1 MMAILQEQYVIIPSQ
16 NDIAEIISTIINNE
30 PWLEDLSVKIQL
42 EQLGIVSQY
51 NIVQLLKEKLHL
63 FSYCC
68 RQHIISQNI
77 HKIDII
83 SNNKMI
89 VVSILNGVFTKKS
102 RITRIIRE
110 KIKKLLISESNIA
123 KIKQY
128 QKWLDQEL

>member
-1 MMAILQEQYVIIPSQ
+1 MMSILQEQYVIIPSQ
-16 NDIAEIISTIINNE
+16 NDIADIISTIINNE